1 MPPKPSSCCYWTRN
15 HECEPPHVAAGWFI
29 VPCAAEP
36 PPSGTVD
43 AFILPAKAEKQP
55 GFAKKEIG
63 KDSILREP

>member
-1 MPPKPSSCCYWTRN
+1 M
-15 HECEPPHVAAGWFI
+15 AAGWFI

-55 GFAKKEIG
+55 GFAKQEIG